1 MERPP
6 VGQSR
11 GRRGAKTTARTSES
25 RQKGSKGEM
34 PQPVFPIVL
43 PPARASHWP
52 NPAEGQELKVMPSIG
67 VSLLGRRAGQ
77 RNE

>member
-25 RQKGSKGEM
+25 KQKGSKGEM
-34 PQPVFPIVL
+34 PQPLSNCTTSCLCL
-43 PPARASHWP
+43 PLAKPSRGPGA
-52 NPAEGQELKVMPSIG
+52 QVILSIG
-67 VSLLGRRAGQ
+67 VSLLGHRAGQ